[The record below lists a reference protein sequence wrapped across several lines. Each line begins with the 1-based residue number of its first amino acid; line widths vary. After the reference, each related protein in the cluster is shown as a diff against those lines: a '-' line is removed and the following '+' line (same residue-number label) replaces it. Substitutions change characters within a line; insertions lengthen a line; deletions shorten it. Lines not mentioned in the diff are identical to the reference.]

1 MYVSLEVRVIAA
13 SKCIAAR
20 DSVTVVP
27 NWICDA
33 STFLAFALFVFA
45 LLQVIVIS
53 VSGQTD
59 TVQGQDQNNVT
70 VSKKKKTTTASKRK
84 EGEKKGKSS
93 FTFVVF
99 YSSEKIVK
107 HYTANSLCQ
116 SIFLRSQTIKFTVCM
131 LLINNKCKVWIA
143 RLNLSERDLNQHF

>member
-1 MYVSLEVRVIAA
+1 MYVSPKVRVIAA

-20 DSVTVVP
+20 DSVMVVP

-33 STFLAFALFVFA
+33 STFLAFALFVLA

-59 TVQGQDQNNVT
+59 TVQGQDQNNLT
-70 VSKKKKTTTASKRK
+70 VSKKKKTTASKWK

-107 HYTANSLCQ
+107 HYAVNSLCQ
-116 SIFLRSQTIKFTVCM
+116 PIFLRSQTIKFTVCM

-143 RLNLSERDLNQHF
+143 RLNLSERDLNQHI

>member
-1 MYVSLEVRVIAA
+1 MYVSLKVRAIAA

-33 STFLAFALFVFA
+33 STFLAFALFVLA

-70 VSKKKKTTTASKRK
+70 VSKKKKTTASKRK

-107 HYTANSLCQ
+107 HYAVNSLCQ

-131 LLINNKCKVWIA
+131 LSINNTCKVWIA